1 MEFLVVWNEEA
12 YGDVEPRTVNMQEFV
27 DDGIEGDW
35 GIEEDGDGEFTLEH
49 LENLKV
55 GDSHT
60 TYGPWGWSVK
70 FTRIANVHYP
80 SYPNVSG

>member
-35 GIEEDGDGEFTLEH
+35 GIEEDEDGEFTLEH

-55 GDSHT
+55 
-60 TYGPWGWSVK
+60 PV
-70 FTRIANVHYP
+70 A
-80 SYPNVSG
+80 